1 MDELE
6 LVLRLLAGLV
16 AGVAVGWQRT
26 LRRKSAGLRTFG
38 LVGLGT
44 AAAASLFSETLH
56 PDAASRV
63 VQGVLTG
70 VGFLGAG
77 LIIRRDG
84 DLMPHGLTTAAAIW
98 VTAALGCSAGLG
110 KWPVTLAATVLA
122 LGLLLLDHSLEGRLQ
137 RRHPLP
143 DDESA
148 SRLPD

>member
-6 LVLRLLAGLV
+6 LMLRLLAGLV

-26 LRRKSAGLRTFG
+26 LQRKSAGLRTFG
-38 LVGLGT
+38 LVGIGT

-84 DLMPHGLTTAAAIW
+84 DIAPHGLTTAASIW

-110 KWPVTLAATVLA
+110 KWLVTLMATA
-122 LGLLLLDHSLEGRLQ
+122 LVIILLVLDHSLERWLQ
-137 RRHPLP
+137 ARHPLP
-143 DDESA
+143 TDDDAPRPLE
-148 SRLPD
+148 